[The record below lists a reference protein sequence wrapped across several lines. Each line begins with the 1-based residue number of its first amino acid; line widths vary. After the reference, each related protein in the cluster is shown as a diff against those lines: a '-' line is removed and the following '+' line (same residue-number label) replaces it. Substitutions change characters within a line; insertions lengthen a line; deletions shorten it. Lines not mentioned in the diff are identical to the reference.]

1 VRCNAGFIIG
11 TFCLH
16 PLLILPLMKTT
27 TALLPYLGLALGLLA
42 GCSRDSPVPAAEA
55 TYSRTVTYSDTAS
68 PSRLDS
74 TFKTPVLKTFVRQN
88 AYYFTVVVQRPPER
102 EAISFS
108 FVRAKLPTNLVGT
121 YAFKTKQDDAPDV
134 DFAYRIEIM
143 DRRGSSNWVYDRL
156 IYSPTGSF
164 TVTSYDTKHRL
175 ISGRF
180 EVNVPNAS
188 DPFALYSNYPMRR
201 CNLSLQGTFTN
212 APVQDVE

>member
-1 VRCNAGFIIG
+1 MR
-11 TFCLH
+11 
-16 PLLILPLMKTT
+16 TT

-42 GCSRDSPVPAAEA
+42 GCSRDEAPAPAPEA

-74 TFKTPVLKTFVRQN
+74 TFKAPVLKAFAQQN
-88 AYYFTVVVQRPPER
+88 ANYFTVFVQRPPNR

-108 FVRAKLPTNLVGT
+108 FVRAKLPANLVGT
-121 YAFKTKQDDAPDV
+121 YTFKTKQDDGPDV
-134 DFAYRIEIM
+134 DFAYRIEIT

-156 IYSPTGSF
+156 IYSPTGSLI
-164 TVTSYDTKHRL
+164 VTAYDAKHRL
-175 ISGRF
+175 VSGRF

-188 DPFALYSNYPMRR
+188 DPFALYSTDIPRR

-212 APVQDVE
+212 APVQDIE